1 MIKAYRQI
9 ARSEPPGK
17 TAKQARIVSLTGF

>member
-9 ARSEPPGK
+9 ARSESPGK
-17 TAKQARIVSLTGF
+17 TAKRARIVSLSAF